1 MFFFLRLKVVK
12 IRYENWKY
20 MNPEIKR
27 KIHLFFHE
35 ESVMVFFYIKRVF
48 FKLHPPFLF
57 LPWRSSWLEVGIIGY
72 ILEGGHPMTIPP
84 KFGCGDHLGRRS
96 EMSDTILEGNH
107 PRIISAKLG

>member
-35 ESVMVFFYIKRVF
+35 ESVMAFFLYKKGQRGQTNNLSFMV
-48 FKLHPPFLF
+48 
-57 LPWRSSWLEVGIIGY
+57 
-72 ILEGGHPMTIPP
+72 
-84 KFGCGDHLGRRS
+84 
-96 EMSDTILEGNH
+96 EMHTYHIH
-107 PRIISAKLG
+107 VTWM